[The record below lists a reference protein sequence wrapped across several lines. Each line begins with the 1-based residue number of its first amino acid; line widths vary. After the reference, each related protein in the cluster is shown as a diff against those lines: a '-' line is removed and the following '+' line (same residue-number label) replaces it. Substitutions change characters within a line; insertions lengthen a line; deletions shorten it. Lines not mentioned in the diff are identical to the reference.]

1 METDRERLLE
11 REKNEETKRKEREGE
26 VVRGEGGGRRE
37 KEEER
42 KGEENEGM
50 CVSCLSRL
58 LIMNNIP
65 RNVCV
70 LRNVIFNQF

>member
-1 METDRERLLE
+1 MRRQ
-11 REKNEETKRKEREGE
+11 KERKRWRGGG
-26 VVRGEGGGRRE
+26 GEGGMGE

>member
-1 METDRERLLE
+1 MRRQ
-11 REKNEETKRKEREGE
+11 KERKRGRGGGGE
-26 VVRGEGGGRRE
+26 GEGGGE
-37 KEEER
+37 EGEER

>member
-26 VVRGEGGGRRE
+26 GEVGRGE

>member
-1 METDRERLLE
+1 M
-11 REKNEETKRKEREGE
+11 
-26 VVRGEGGGRRE
+26 GGGE

>member
-11 REKNEETKRKEREGE
+11 REKNEETKGKKEREEERE
-26 VVRGEGGGRRE
+26 VVRVRGE

-42 KGEENEGM
+42 KGEENERM